1 MIDKQVLDDITR
13 KFSAALPDGLKSLQ
27 SDLEHNLRAAAEAA
41 FSKMNLVSREEFD
54 VQAALLA
61 KTQQRLKQL
70 EQQLLELEKQLN

>member
-1 MIDKQVLDDITR
+1 MIDKRLLDELAD
-13 KFSAALPDGLKSLQ
+13 KFSSALPDGLKTLQ

-70 EQQLLELEKQLN
+70 EQQILDLERQQD